1 MKTTKIKY
9 KPFKGIVLQNPED
22 SKCFLESL
30 QTPITEEDVK
40 KLEEECKPFKECIHF
55 AR

>member
-1 MKTTKIKY
+1 METAKIKY

-22 SKCFLESL
+22 SKCFLKSL

-40 KLEEECKPFKECIHF
+40 KLKEECRPFEECICF